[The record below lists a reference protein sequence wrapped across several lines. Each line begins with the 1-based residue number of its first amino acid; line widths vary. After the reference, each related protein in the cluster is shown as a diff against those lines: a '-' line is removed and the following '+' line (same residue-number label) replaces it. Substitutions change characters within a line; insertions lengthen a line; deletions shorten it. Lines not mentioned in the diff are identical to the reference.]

1 MFQFRRFP
9 SCTYGFSTRYTSFTC
24 VDCSIR
30 KSTYRCPLTAPRGLS
45 QFVASFFGSQC
56 QGIPLALFVAWPCV
70 LLGSFKTRLL
80 QRLALWNCRFRF
92 KILVFEYFR
101 ISSLYLLSL
110 YSVFNVHR
118 NKILTDL
125 VLLSLTAVKLF
136 RLISQAL
143 VEMNGIEPMTP
154 CLQSRCSPSWATPP
168 YSLSNTRLYL
178 AVLAHILLRFL
189 FTGPSKL
196 NNDCKNE
203 LRNWPWMLNQ
213 SVSSD

>member
-9 SCTYGFSTRYTSFTC
+9 SYTYGFSAWYMSFTH

-30 KSTYRCPLTAPRGLS
+30 KSMDRCPLTAPHSLS
-45 QFVASFFGSQC
+45 QLVASFFGSQC
-56 QGIPLALFVAWPCV
+56 QGIPLALFVAWPCD

-101 ISSLYLLSL
+101 ISSLYLLSSL
-110 YSVFNVHR
+110 FSFQCTQNRILADSVPEVW
-118 NKILTDL
+118 
-125 VLLSLTAVKLF
+125 LSSNF

-196 NNDCKNE
+196 NNDCKKTNFVTD
-203 LRNWPWMLNQ
+203 LGC
-213 SVSSD
+213 

>member
-30 KSTYRCPLTAPRGLS
+30 KSTDRCPLTAPRGLS
-45 QFVASFFGSQC
+45 QLVASFFGSQC
-56 QGIPLALFVAWPCV
+56 QGIPLALFVAWPCD

-110 YSVFNVHR
+110 YSVFNVHCSVSR
-118 NKILTDL
+118 
-125 VLLSLTAVKLF
+125 
-136 RLISQAL
+136 AL

-196 NNDCKNE
+196 NNDYKNE